1 MSGVVK
7 IDEKFCNQDIQE
19 LYVSE
24 GYSGK
29 SIEIKINFK
38 KYGIQDIVEI
48 MQESYL
54 GFEYGNPCGYF
65 LFRKSGAER
74 TILRSSLFVLWTII
88 REKVL

>member
-38 KYGIQDIVEI
+38 KYGIQDIVKI
-48 MQESYL
+48 MHESYL
-54 GFEYGNPCGYF
+54 GFEYGGQLYDCVGFYKNPESDIVVFY
-65 LFRKSGAER
+65 
-74 TILRSSLFVLWTII
+74 LR
-88 REKVL
+88 

>member
-38 KYGIQDIVEI
+38 KIWYTR
-48 MQESYL
+48 YCR
-54 GFEYGNPCGYF
+54 NN
-65 LFRKSGAER
+65 A
-74 TILRSSLFVLWTII
+74 
-88 REKVL
+88 